1 MVPNNT
7 RQTEQ
12 LLRESEQ
19 LFRLVP
25 DAAPVLI
32 WMSAPDELFTYFN
45 KPWLDFTGRSME
57 EEIGNGWTE
66 GVHSEDLQRCLVTY
80 TRSFD

>member
-1 MVPNNT
+1 MAPNNT

-45 KPWLDFTGRSME
+45 KPWLDFTGRSM
-57 EEIGNGWTE
+57 
-66 GVHSEDLQRCLVTY
+66 
-80 TRSFD
+80 